1 MVIFLAYFILGEQL
15 KAIHV
20 LGGALI
26 IGAILYLSMNP
37 EKKTVDNQYRVYLG
51 LKMGVGDA
59 NRLAEYI
66 AANANKDVNVDEL
79 AEKAIEEVL

>member
-1 MVIFLAYFILGEQL
+1 MVQGYEQWE
-15 KAIHV
+15 KAV
-20 LGGALI
+20 
-26 IGAILYLSMNP
+26 Y
-37 EKKTVDNQYRVYLG
+37 ETVDNQYRVYLG

-66 AANANKDVNVDEL
+66 AANANKDVNIDEL